1 MITVESYIYLGGKN
15 NDYTHMIELIAFFG
29 VILYRFDKRFYDIS
43 SRIILTET
51 NEGIPLIELP
61 SIALLTKDA
70 KITGP

>member
-1 MITVESYIYLGGKN
+1 
-15 NDYTHMIELIAFFG
+15 MIELIAFFG
-29 VILYRFDKRFYDIS
+29 VILYRFDNRFYDIS

>member
-1 MITVESYIYLGGKN
+1 MLYLVGKN
-15 NDYTHMIELIAFFG
+15 TDDTHMIELIAFFG

-43 SRIILTET
+43 SRIILTKT